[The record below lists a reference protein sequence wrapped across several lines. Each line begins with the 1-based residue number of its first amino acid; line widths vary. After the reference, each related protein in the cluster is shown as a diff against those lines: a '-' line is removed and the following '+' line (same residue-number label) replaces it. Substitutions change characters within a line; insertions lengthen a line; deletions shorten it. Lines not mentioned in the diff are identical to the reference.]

1 MATQKDEATT
11 KSEGKQGKQRTKRK
25 QGKQR
30 TIGMFMTAHY
40 FFGVAEDAYGRA
52 KTEDESSGQVMYPS
66 LTAIIF
72 SAITLEAVLNELA
85 GFSQLPTFTSGP
97 EEVRE
102 LLNPEKVRTLVTI
115 LNLMTDGNTGTVQ
128 LKLNAA
134 YTILTNKEYPQGE
147 APHQS
152 MGLLIRLRN
161 ELVHPKADVL
171 RTGSP
176 ADASPS
182 VTLHGLVNILQ
193 SQRILSKSDLGDDVA
208 STFVSTVATP
218 QVAKWACNT
227 TLEVVKDLLR
237 VLPNSSP
244 KRMLQ
249 ATFSQF
255 IKNGIK

>member
-11 KSEGKQGKQRTKRK
+11 KSEEKQGEK
-25 QGKQR
+25 R
-30 TIGMFMTAHY
+30 TIGMFMTAPY

-52 KTEDESSGQVMYPS
+52 KTESESSGQVMYPS

-72 SAITLEAVLNELA
+72 SAITLEAVLNDLA
-85 GFSQLPTFTSGP
+85 GFSQLPMFTSGP

-115 LNLMTDGNTGTVQ
+115 LNLMTDDKTGTVE

-134 YTILTNKEYPQGE
+134 YTILTDKKYPRGE
-147 APHQS
+147 GPHQS
-152 MGLLIRLRN
+152 MALLIKLRN

-182 VTLHGLVNILQ
+182 VTLHRLVNSLQ
-193 SQRILSKSDLGDDVA
+193 RQGILSKSDLGDDVA
-208 STFVSTVATP
+208 SAFVSTVATP
-218 QVAKWACNT
+218 EVAKWACNT

-244 KRMLQ
+244 KRMLE

-255 IKNGIK
+255 IKNGIV